1 MQPSRRLA
9 LRALIFAAGSQPA
22 ADVALRLVLL
32 QQRLDLKPERA
43 VIQGQ
48 PFTDVLVDGGFA
60 DAELFGG
67 GADSRPVLNEVKSQ
81 LLGSL
86 FQIFFDSAPLPCSYC
101 AIYMERGRGL

>member
-1 MQPSRRLA
+1 MLIYAARLPIWA
-9 LRALIFAAGSQPA
+9 LTVSPILTVLIYYFCM
-22 ADVALRLVLL
+22 
-32 QQRLDLKPERA
+32 
-43 VIQGQ
+43 
-48 PFTDVLVDGGFA
+48 DGGFA

-101 AIYMERGRGL
+101 AIYMGRERGL